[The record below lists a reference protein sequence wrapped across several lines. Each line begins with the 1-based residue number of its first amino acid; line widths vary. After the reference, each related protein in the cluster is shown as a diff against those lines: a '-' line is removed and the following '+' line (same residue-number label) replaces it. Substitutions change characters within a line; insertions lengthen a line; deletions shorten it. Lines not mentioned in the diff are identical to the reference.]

1 VVELRHRIFSSIEN
15 AAMLAAAHCSPLHFD
30 GGRGHTTGNFVTKR
44 HGTGVCHTPSQTG
57 RRMCGRHPRMPP
69 MEHSPHILIVDD
81 DRDIRE
87 LLADYLTRH
96 GCRVELAADGE
107 AMFAALAA
115 WHIDL
120 VVLDLMLPGE
130 DGLTLCKRLRTGS
143 DVPVIML
150 TAIGDQTD
158 RVVGL
163 ELGADDYVP
172 KPCYPREL
180 LARIRAVLRRRVGA
194 TPAQSGTRLRFDG
207 WVLEPATRSLTA
219 PDGNA
224 VSLTAG
230 EFDLLRV
237 LVERPQ
243 QVLSR
248 DQLLD
253 LTRGREAGPFDRS
266 IDSQVSR
273 LRRKLGDDAAE
284 PRLIK
289 TVRNGGYLFTPSVQ
303 RE

>member
-1 VVELRHRIFSSIEN
+1 
-15 AAMLAAAHCSPLHFD
+15 MAH
-30 GGRGHTTGNFVTKR
+30 N
-44 HGTGVCHTPSQTG
+44 
-57 RRMCGRHPRMPP
+57 
-69 MEHSPHILIVDD
+69 PHILIVDD
-81 DRDIRE
+81 DHDIRE
-87 LLADYLTRH
+87 LLGDYLTRH
-96 GCRVELAADGE
+96 GCRVETAADGK
-107 AMFAALAA
+107 AMFAALAT
-115 WHIDL
+115 WRIDL

-130 DGLTLCKRLRTGS
+130 DGLTLCKRLRNTS

-180 LARIRAVLRRRVGA
+180 LARIRAVLRRRAGPAPA
-194 TPAQSGTRLRFDG
+194 TSATRLCFDG
-207 WVLEPATRSLTA
+207 WALEPATRTLTA
-219 PDGNA
+219 PDGSA
-224 VSLTAG
+224 VPVTAG

-237 LVERPQ
+237 FAERPQ
-243 QVLSR
+243 QVLNR

>member
-1 VVELRHRIFSSIEN
+1 ME
-15 AAMLAAAHCSPLHFD
+15 
-30 GGRGHTTGNFVTKR
+30 
-44 HGTGVCHTPSQTG
+44 TP
-57 RRMCGRHPRMPP
+57 
-69 MEHSPHILIVDD
+69 PHILIVDD
-81 DRDIRE
+81 DRDIRG
-87 LLADYLTRH
+87 LLADYLARH
-96 GCRVELAADGE
+96 GCRVETAADGE
-107 AMFAALAA
+107 AMFAALTR
-115 WHIDL
+115 WRIDL
-120 VVLDLMLPGE
+120 IVLDLMLPGE
-130 DGLTLCKRLRTGS
+130 DGLSLCRRLRTAS

-180 LARIRAVLRRRVGA
+180 LARIRAVLRRRAAAAPTGNA
-194 TPAQSGTRLRFDG
+194 TRLRFDG
-207 WVLEPATRSLTA
+207 YLLEPATRSLTA
-219 PDGNA
+219 PDGTP
-224 VSLTAG
+224 VVLTAG

-237 LVERPQ
+237 FAERPQ
-243 QVLSR
+243 QVLNR

-289 TVRNGGYLFTPSVQ
+289 TVRNGGYLFTPLVE